1 MKKSQVQAGRW
12 GARLLCFGQFLCLAL
27 SAPQVLARAVEAV
40 PGEYLVQVS
49 RNKFINAR
57 EVLAAS
63 GIVVKHEVIS
73 GSGLFLVQ
81 RPVPE
86 ALTTAKKFLLAQPI
100 VEHVEPNLIYHVVRT
115 PNDPE
120 YEKLWGLNNV
130 GQIPKDGMPAGVNGI
145 DIGTEKAWDIQTG
158 SRDVIVAVVDT
169 GVDHS
174 QEDLAPNMWVNER
187 EANGRVGI
195 DDDGNGFIDDIYGYN
210 FVSDTGDAKDDNSH
224 GTHVAGTIG
233 AKGNDGRGIV
243 GVTWDVRIMS
253 LKFLD
258 KGGGGTLEG
267 AIRAIDYGSKMGAR
281 IMNAS
286 WAGAEPSELLKEA
299 IARAEKAG
307 VLFVAAAGN
316 NGSNNDKVPSYPA
329 SYDLANILTVA
340 AVTSRGELAKF
351 SNYGR
356 KSVDVAAPGV
366 GIMSTTPQG
375 YKFFS
380 GTSMATPHV
389 TGIAALLLSQFP
401 RMTYAEMKERI
412 IRTAKPL
419 DVLRKKI
426 ASGGVANAYFALTD
440 IVPPPAPMDPR
451 GWATVA
457 SVISSEHPYREKSEK
472 VFEVSVP
479 GAKEIAV
486 HFSRFALEKGF
497 DRVYFMDAEGKI
509 VGFMTGE
516 QSGEYSPTVHGDRLT
531 MKLISDESTTGYGF
545 DVDHIAFKN

>member
-1 MKKSQVQAGRW
+1 
-12 GARLLCFGQFLCLAL
+12 
-27 SAPQVLARAVEAV
+27 
-40 PGEYLVQVS
+40 
-49 RNKFINAR
+49 
-57 EVLAAS
+57 
-63 GIVVKHEVIS
+63 
-73 GSGLFLVQ
+73 
-81 RPVPE
+81 
-86 ALTTAKKFLLAQPI
+86 
-100 VEHVEPNLIYHVVRT
+100 
-115 PNDPE
+115 
-120 YEKLWGLNNV
+120 
-130 GQIPKDGMPAGVNGI
+130 
-145 DIGTEKAWDIQTG
+145 
-158 SRDVIVAVVDT
+158 
-169 GVDHS
+169 
-174 QEDLAPNMWVNER
+174 
-187 EANGRVGI
+187 
-195 DDDGNGFIDDIYGYN
+195 
-210 FVSDTGDAKDDNSH
+210 
-224 GTHVAGTIG
+224 
-233 AKGNDGRGIV
+233 
-243 GVTWDVRIMS
+243 
-253 LKFLD
+253 
-258 KGGGGTLEG
+258 LEG

-286 WAGAEPSELLKEA
+286 WAGSEPSELLKEA

-307 VLFVAAAGN
+307 VLFVTAAGN

-426 ASGGVANAYFALTD
+426 VSGGVANAYFALAD
-440 IVPPPAPMDPR
+440 VVPPPAPMDPR

-486 HFSRFALEKGF
+486 HFSRFTLEKGF

-509 VGFMTGE
+509 AGFMTGE

-531 MKLISDESTTGYGF
+531 MKLVSDESTTGYGF